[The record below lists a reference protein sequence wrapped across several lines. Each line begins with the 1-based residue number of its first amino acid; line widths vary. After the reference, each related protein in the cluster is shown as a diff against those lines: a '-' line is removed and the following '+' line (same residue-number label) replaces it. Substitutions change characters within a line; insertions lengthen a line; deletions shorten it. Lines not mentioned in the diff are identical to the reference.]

1 MATICNS
8 RQSFYQYLLDW
19 DQFIKNNKTTDWC
32 EENTEE
38 LVSSDVND
46 GFEIVKKKI
55 RTKKNKTSNLY
66 RGKLYKW
73 VDSPSGGFGFIM
85 PDKETQRDRSVWVH
99 ISECNTKPIQGSK
112 VTFELVKGKKGVT
125 AKNVQII

>member
-19 DQFIKNNKTTDWC
+19 DQFIKNNKTTDWY

-73 VDSPSGGFGFIM
+73 VDSRGFGFIM

>member
-8 RQSFYQYLLDW
+8 RQPFYQYLLDW

-66 RGKLYKW
+66 RGTLYKW
-73 VDSPSGGFGFIM
+73 VDSRGFGFIM

>member
-73 VDSPSGGFGFIM
+73 VDSRGFGFIM

-112 VTFELVKGKKGVT
+112 VTFELDKGKKGVT

>member
-8 RQSFYQYLLDW
+8 RQPFYQYLLDW

-73 VDSPSGGFGFIM
+73 IDSRGFGFIM

>member
-73 VDSPSGGFGFIM
+73 VDSRGFGFIM